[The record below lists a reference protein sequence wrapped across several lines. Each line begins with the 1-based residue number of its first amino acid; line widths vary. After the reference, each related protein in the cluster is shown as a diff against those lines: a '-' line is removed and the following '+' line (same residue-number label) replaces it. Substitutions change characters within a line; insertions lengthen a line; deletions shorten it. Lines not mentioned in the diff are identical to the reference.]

1 MAAELMERGWTCRHT
16 WTCGLDNAEAYAEWR
31 DVSSVIVGLERGVE
45 AVLVAQAT
53 QRGISH
59 ALQHSD
65 IQIAATIEPDPRLC
79 GAFRGDRRYKLPSKE
94 QILVPARVSHFP
106 LYFSAALPAALVK
119 MIQGRRC
126 CAACGS
132 ETTRGNWHSHPK
144 RVPRAK
150 AHELA

>member
-31 DVSSVIVGLERGVE
+31 DVSNVIVGLERGVG

-65 IQIAATIEPDPRLC
+65 IQIAASIEPDPRLC
-79 GAFRGDRRYKLPSKE
+79 GAFRGDRCCEYASHPAL
-94 QILVPARVSHFP
+94 QAVVVPARSHTFP
-106 LYFSAALPAALVK
+106 PAFLPSVVAAFPAAP
-119 MIQGRRC
+119 G
-126 CAACGS
+126 
-132 ETTRGNWHSHPK
+132 
-144 RVPRAK
+144 
-150 AHELA
+150 